1 METGV
6 AFAGGGIPG
15 IAGVGVLIALE
26 EAGIK
31 VTHVTGTSS
40 GSMVAALYAYGY
52 RPEELVRIVPRLN
65 RRYLDF
71 DWRSI
76 LFKALFWRPRLEG
89 WMKGDRLKKLMAE
102 LTHDKPVSSLGL
114 PCGIVATDLYKGE
127 TIVFSSRKI
136 EGYPEEQDV
145 SIADAVRS
153 SFSIP
158 VLFRPVYYGSR
169 LLIDGGVSANCPV
182 RICRAMGAKHVIA
195 IDPISPIADAE
206 IVISSFN
213 VLHKVVHMNLKLQ
226 MAHELKHADAVI
238 LPQVGRAGVFDFRK
252 GIDCIEAG
260 YKAAISR
267 MEELKQLLSQE
278 PVTVGI
284 EDDVPE
290 AITET
295 HSSSIIPGDSVEPSS
310 WMSRP
315 DGAAAIPASDSEQT
329 ADH

>member
-15 IAGVGVLIALE
+15 IAGVGVLLALE

-89 WMKGDRLKKLMAE
+89 WMKGDRLRELMAE
-102 LTHDKPVSSLGL
+102 LTHDAPVSALRL
-114 PCGIVATDLYKGE
+114 PCGIVATDLYQGE
-127 TIVFSSRKI
+127 TIVFSSRKV
-136 EGYPEEQDV
+136 EGFPEEQDV

-158 VLFRPVYYGSR
+158 VLFRPVYYGRR

-182 RICRAMGAKHVIA
+182 SICRALGARHVIA
-195 IDPISPIADAE
+195 VDPISPIADTDV
-206 IVISSFN
+206 VITSFN
-213 VLHKVVHMNLKLQ
+213 VIHKVVHMNLKLQ

-238 LPQVGRAGVFDFRK
+238 LPQVGKVGVFDFHK

-260 YKAAISR
+260 YKAAVSR
-267 MEELKQLLSQE
+267 IDELKQLLSQE
-278 PVTVGI
+278 R
-284 EDDVPE
+284 ESADVLDKSGK
-290 AITET
+290 ADS
-295 HSSSIIPGDSVEPSS
+295 HAYSSSIIPGDAVQLSH
-310 WMSRP
+310 WASRP
-315 DGAAAIPASDSEQT
+315 DGAAAI
-329 ADH
+329 ADPDHRAGR